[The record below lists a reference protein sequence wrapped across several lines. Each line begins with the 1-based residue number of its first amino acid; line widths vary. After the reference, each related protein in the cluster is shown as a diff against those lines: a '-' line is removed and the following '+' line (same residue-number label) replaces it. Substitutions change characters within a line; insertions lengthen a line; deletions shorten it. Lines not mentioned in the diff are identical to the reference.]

1 MDLTRDQQLAMHRSM
16 VRIRLFEEAAGRLT
30 ERARC
35 PASSTSTSARRPS
48 PSACARPPRR
58 RPHHLDPPRPRPPR
72 RQGRRLL
79 ADDGRADGQGH
90 RLLRRQGRVDAHQ
103 RPRRSACSAPTASS
117 APACRSRSAPGSAT
131 STSAPTRSSV
141 AFFGD
146 ASTNIGAFHEAA
158 NMACALHLPVVFV
171 CEHNEYGEYTPTR
184 QGDGDHRHRR
194 PRRGLRHARRDRRRH
209 GRPRRPRGDRRSG
222 RPRPRAAT
230 ARR

>member
-1 MDLTRDQQLAMHRSM
+1 MHRSM
-16 VRIRLFEEAAGRLT
+16 VRIRLFEEAAGQADGERQDARL
-30 ERARC
+30 
-35 PASSTSTSARRPS
+35 PAPLRRPGGGRRRRVRG
-48 PSACARPPRR
+48 AARR

-72 RQGRRLL
+72 RQGRRLH

-90 RLLRRQGRVDAHQ
+90 RLLQRQGRVDAHQ

-117 APACRSRSAPGSAT
+117 APASPIAVGAGFRNKYRGSDQV
-131 STSAPTRSSV
+131 SV

-171 CEHNEYGEYTPTR
+171 CENNGYGEFTPTR

-194 PRRGLRHARRDRRRH
+194 SGRRLRHAGRDRRRH
-209 GRPRRPRGDRRSG
+209 GRASPCTRRRSRRSRG
-222 RPRPRAAT
+222 PGAAT